1 MLGGPA
7 NEPSE
12 KQDSGSHSVHAHCFP
27 GSCDQTLITVSCIV
41 TQLTRESFGIYR
53 LRGSC
58 WYVYERIRLNL
69 INPKVLKIEIGLCLF
84 YGFYG
89 ERMQLVY
96 EVILLNK
103 ILRNHLLSENMQ

>member
-1 MLGGPA
+1 M

-41 TQLTRESFGIYR
+41 TQLTRESFGICR
-53 LRGSC
+53 LRGPC

-69 INPKVLKIEIGLCLF
+69 INPKVLKIERGLHFIKMLDSASFTVSTVKECNLF
-84 YGFYG
+84 TRSFCSM
-89 ERMQLVY
+89 RF
-96 EVILLNK
+96 
-103 ILRNHLLSENMQ
+103 